1 MGVNKIFLIIL
12 ISMCSF
18 LSTVSSTPSSIIW
31 IPSTDIQAS
40 DKTHFGIDSY
50 FTPKPMQPGEST
62 GAFTTPD
69 IGLTWG
75 RGNFEFGLDYIAQQD
90 SPVLFNAK
98 YKFLGKKPTDL
109 NMVIGVYNVG
119 TSSAMNQ
126 EVKYLLASAATKDG
140 TRFSLGY
147 GIGRTEALGENNN
160 QLIMASI
167 DKQLNDKWW
176 VAVDYQGS
184 TSALGALNFGFSYNF
199 TPATSILV
207 GYDIYNNKDFK
218 NTITVQLDI
227 NF

>member
-1 MGVNKIFLIIL
+1 MKKVFLITL
-12 ISMCSF
+12 IFMCSIF
-18 LSTVSSTPSSIIW
+18 STVSATPSSVIW

-40 DKTHFGIDSY
+40 DKTHFGIDTY
-50 FTPKPMQPGEST
+50 FTLKPMQASEST

-69 IGLTWG
+69 IGVTWG
-75 RGNFEFGLDYIAQQD
+75 KENLEFGLDYIAQQN

-98 YKFLGKKPTDL
+98 YKFLGKKNTDL
-109 NMVIGVYNVG
+109 NMVAGVYNVG

-126 EVKYLLASAATKDG
+126 EVKYLLASISTKDG

-184 TSALGALNFGFSYNF
+184 TSAQGALNFGFSYNF

-218 NTITVQLDI
+218 NTLTIQLDI